1 MPTQE
6 EINAA
11 NVELQIAQDNYAA
24 LANRYN
30 KYQKVFEAYRNA
42 APEVQER
49 ARGAMNL
56 ALEDFFKT
64 QDKMRAAEDRI
75 AVAQNALNNYNEVI
89 ANQTIQT
96 PARWQRRTIK
106 PNNYFWWTW
115 WTNNNGAL
123 TSWNW
128 WTTIYP
134 NWSISFQEPT
144 PVVSSYWWTTSYR
157 PSQYEIDIIPWAKEY
172 NAYANAYA
180 TGWTKWI
187 TSYLRTLPNPV
198 THPRYT
204 NSLYNDMI
212 KNGIS
217 HEQADDFIR
226 NWVEAHNP

>member
-11 NVELQIAQDNYAA
+11 NVELDIANDNYAR
-24 LANRYN
+24 LADRYN
-30 KYQKVFEAYRNA
+30 KYMNVFEMYKNA
-42 APEVQER
+42 APDVQQR
-49 ARGAMNL
+49 ASNTMKEAM
-56 ALEDFFKT
+56 ADFEKL
-64 QDKMRAAEDRI
+64 KLNMYAAEDRI
-75 AVAQNALNNYNEVI
+75 QQAQNKVNNYNNIV
-89 ANQTIQT
+89 ANQPVQNLG
-96 PARWQRRTIK
+96 WQRRRTT
-106 PNNYFWWTW
+106 NNYFWWAW
-115 WTNNNGAL
+115 WTNNNGTL

-144 PVVSSYWWTTSYR
+144 PVISSYWKTVSYK
-157 PSQYEIDIIPWAKEY
+157 PSQYDADIIPGAKEY

-180 TGWTKWI
+180 TRWTKWI
-187 TSYLRTLPNPV
+187 TNYLRTLPNPV

-226 NWVEAHNP
+226 NWVEVHNP

>member
-11 NVELQIAQDNYAA
+11 NVELQIAQDNYAT
-24 LANRYN
+24 LADRYN
-30 KYQKVFEAYRNA
+30 KYMNVFEMYSNA
-42 APEVQER
+42 APETQQR
-49 ARGAMNL
+49 ASNTMKEAM
-56 ALEDFFKT
+56 ADFEKL
-64 QDKMRAAEDRI
+64 KLNMYAAEDRI
-75 AVAQNALNNYNEVI
+75 AQAQNRVNNYNNLVV
-89 ANQTIQT
+89 NQ
-96 PARWQRRTIK
+96 PVARQRRRTTT

-115 WTNNNGAL
+115 WTNNNGTL

-157 PSQYEIDIIPWAKEY
+157 PSQYEIDTIPWAKEY

-212 KNGIS
+212 KNWIS
-217 HEQADDFIR
+217 HEQADDFVR
-226 NWVEAHNP
+226 NWTRAHTP